1 MNRVCGMFLCVSL
14 QPNLMYHSEPGHK
27 DGSLHD
33 QQEGS
38 KVNKVNIFANA
49 LIFCFSVVQRT
60 LYEILYGLF
69 NLILQGSKLN
79 VLHEEEKQGDA
90 YTLLQYFTPPM
101 PSAVQALKF
110 CGLDKLISTSYDDSY
125 VCQLIASK
133 LQIHVNKSHFFRSVS
148 GIYPASSQYRV

>member
-1 MNRVCGMFLCVSL
+1 MMNRVCGVFCCVGLCSAG
-14 QPNLMYHSEPGHK
+14 QPNVLYHSEPGRK

-38 KVNKVNIFANA
+38 KVNKVVIFASEW
-49 LIFCFSVVQRT
+49 CRGP
-60 LYEILYGLF
+60 YEILYGLF
-69 NLILQGSKLN
+69 NLTLQGSKLN

-148 GIYPASSQYRV
+148 GIYLASSQYRV